1 MSRLSRDQ
9 LNDIISKD
17 KPGYHIIEVGEA
29 DAAEDEGEGSRT
41 PDAEA
46 LQRRYFGAATGER
59 AVPPAAAEDADT
71 PEDEIVVLSPVDTGA
86 DPWQSGPG
94 PKTVVVSGSEGRVI
108 IEQG

>member
-1 MSRLSRDQ
+1 MSRLTRDK
-9 LNDIISKD
+9 LEEIISKD
-17 KPGYHIIEVGEA
+17 KPGYHIVEIGDSDVAEPESR
-29 DAAEDEGEGSRT
+29 DAPA

-46 LQRRYFGAATGER
+46 LQLRYFGAPTGSSAPRE
-59 AVPPAAAEDADT
+59 AAAADQDK
-71 PEDEIVVLSPVDTGA
+71 PEDEIVVLAPVDSGA